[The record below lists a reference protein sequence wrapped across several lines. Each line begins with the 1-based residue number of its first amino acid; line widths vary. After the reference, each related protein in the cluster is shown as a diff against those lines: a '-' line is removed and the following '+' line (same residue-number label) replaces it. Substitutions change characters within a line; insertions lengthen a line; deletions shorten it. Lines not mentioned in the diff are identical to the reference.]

1 MTDAADKVA
10 YRVDEGADLEARR
23 LEFLGAM
30 FDPATTA
37 ILERLVRPGD
47 RVLEVGVGGGSIARW
62 LAEHVGPEGSVVATD
77 IDLQFAGE
85 PPANLE
91 LLEHDITTDALPQ
104 ASFDVAHARGVL
116 QHLDRRDTAL
126 QRMVAATMPG
136 GRVVAEDADFSTFE
150 HQPVPEPLAT
160 VCRTM
165 QDAYAEMSGHDRYL
179 GRRLVPMLRAAG
191 LVDVDSDGH
200 VFTMHGGRPS
210 AEWYFLGIARAGPAL
225 VAAGMFDEDTLTTAL
240 AQARDPEF
248 AVLSP
253 IAVAAWG
260 RRPG

>member
-1 MTDAADKVA
+1 MSDTADKTA
-10 YRVDEGADLEARR
+10 YRVEAGADLEARR
-23 LEFLGAM
+23 LEYLGTT

-62 LAEHVGPEGSVVATD
+62 LAERVGPQGQVVATD
-77 IDLQFAGE
+77 IDLRFAGE

-91 LLEHDITTDALPQ
+91 LIRHDITADPLPDGAFDA
-104 ASFDVAHARGVL
+104 AHARGVL
-116 QHLDRRDTAL
+116 QHLDRREGAL
-126 QRMVAATMPG
+126 ERMVAAIKPG
-136 GRVVAEDADFSTFE
+136 GWVVAEDADFSTFE
-150 HQPVPEPLAT
+150 SQPVPEPLRT
-160 VCRTM
+160 VCLAT

-179 GRRLVPMLRAAG
+179 GRRLVPFLRAAG
-191 LVDVDSDGH
+191 LVDVDALGH
-200 VFTMHGGRPS
+200 VFVMHGGQPS

-225 VAAGMFDEDTLTTAL
+225 VDAGLFDRDTLATAL
-240 AQARDPEF
+240 AQARDPEL

-260 RRPG
+260 RRRA

>member
-1 MTDAADKVA
+1 MSDTTDKTA
-10 YRVDEGADLEARR
+10 YRVEEGADLEARR

-37 ILERLVRPGD
+37 VLERLVRPGD

-62 LAEHVGPEGSVVATD
+62 LAERVGPDGHVVATD
-77 IDLQFAGE
+77 IDLRFAGE

-91 LLEHDITTDALPQ
+91 LRQHDITSDAFDDV
-104 ASFDVAHARGVL
+104 SFDVAHARGVL
-116 QHLDRRDTAL
+116 QHLDRREGAL
-126 QRMVAATMPG
+126 GRMVGTTKRG
-136 GRVVAEDADFSTFE
+136 GWVIAEDADFSTFE
-150 HQPVPEPLAT
+150 SQPVPEPLAT

-165 QDAYAEMSGHDRYL
+165 QDAYTEMSGHDRYL
-179 GRRLVPMLRAAG
+179 GRRLVPLLRDAG
-191 LVDVDSDGH
+191 LVDVQADGH
-200 VFTMHGGRPS
+200 VFTMHGAQPS

-225 VAAGMFDEDTLTTAL
+225 VGAGMFDEDTLAAAL
-240 AQARDPEF
+240 AQARDPQL

-260 RRPG
+260 RRPE